1 MISQI
6 DLCRGGLLKKSSF
19 LVRKP
24 RGPWPKEGFPAFVLE
39 QDNWNDYGFQTLYR
53 LSYVTQDANGRISE
67 DLIGPVKILRAAQS
81 SSDGL
86 LVDFSFNR
94 LSDDFC
100 SVGTSLDY
108 YERLKALPAKLRRV
122 ALSGLRDVVA
132 KPALV
137 PRFKQEK
144 GWTESLFRD
153 GKDEGYLTL
162 ARGLLTDDYSA
173 LPGDDLRFSFG
184 MAGWPEPT
192 EFSFQSGDALSP
204 GLSAGVLPGRV
215 AVLVGKNGSGKSTML
230 ARLARIAHG
239 TVEQR
244 GREPLSDL
252 GCVTPAGI
260 GFPRVVTVTFSPFD
274 SFRLPGTDGRE
285 RRKIL
290 NELAEGEGRFA
301 FIGLRDIATRAGYSS
316 KSQATVGTNG
326 ILDADRLATSR
337 LKSIDQLCSEFLV
350 FLGRVRTKKR
360 TRQLDSLL
368 ASVLEGSAF
377 APLLDEGVS
386 DADVNDVQRCFLL
399 CSTGHKIAALVI
411 CGLLATLEKSS
422 LVLFDEPETHLHPPL
437 LAALM
442 HALRTILER
451 HESFCVVA
459 THSPVVVQ
467 ESLARSVKLVRREGA
482 ESIVRTPSGE
492 TFGESIGLITAEVF
506 GLNAEATDYHAVL
519 DKLVAMHGDHEEIE
533 SLFLHGQMSHQGRA
547 YVMSRLMQAYGDNS

>member
-1 MISQI
+1 
-6 DLCRGGLLKKSSF
+6 LKKFSF

-24 RGPWPKEGFPAFVLE
+24 RGPWPKEGLPAFVLE

-53 LSYVTQDANGRISE
+53 LSYVTLDANGRIVE

-86 LVDFSFNR
+86 LINSAFER
-94 LSDDFC
+94 LGEEFC

-108 YERLKALPAKLRRV
+108 YERLRALPARLRRV
-122 ALSGLRDVVA
+122 ALDALRDVVA

-137 PRFKQEK
+137 PRFRQEK

-153 GKDEGYLTL
+153 GKDEGYLSL

-173 LPGDDLRFSFG
+173 LPGDDLCFSFK
-184 MAGWPEPT
+184 MAGWLEPT
-192 EFSFQSGDALSP
+192 EFSFISNTAPSPNLLVDA
-204 GLSAGVLPGRV
+204 LPGRV

-244 GREPLSDL
+244 GREPLSEL
-252 GCVTPAGI
+252 GCIAPSGI

-285 RRKIL
+285 HRKIL
-290 NELAEGEGRFA
+290 GELEAGEGRFA
-301 FIGLRDIATRAGYSS
+301 FIGLRDIAAKARYSS
-316 KSQATVGTNG
+316 KSKASVGING

-350 FLGRVRTKKR
+350 FLDRVRKKR
-360 TRQLDSLL
+360 RKRLLNTLL
-368 ASVLEGSAF
+368 ASVLDGSAF
-377 APLLDEGVS
+377 SPLLDEGVG
-386 DADVNDVQRCFLL
+386 DADLNDVQRCFLL

-411 CGLLATLEKSS
+411 SGLLATLEKSS

-442 HALRTILER
+442 HALRKILEK

-467 ESLARSVKLVRREGA
+467 ESLARSVKLIRREGS
-482 ESIVRTPSGE
+482 ESIVRTPSSE

-519 DKLVAMHGDHEEIE
+519 DKLVAVHRNHEEIE
-533 SLFLHGQMSHQGRA
+533 ALFLHGQMSHQGRA
-547 YVMSRLMQAYGDNS
+547 YVMSRLMQAKEDYS